1 MKKKEVIRKYNFSD
15 GKLKQLADNLLDLIQ
30 RDLSKFED
38 RGFHSGKQIAFE
50 NLIRA
55 FTLNAS
61 DEELEGM
68 KVTTTENKNNARLA
82 LEKAMRTILLAAKNV
97 FKEGTGRY
105 KEFGNGSLTAQTDE
119 ELVRNAQIMESVA
132 TKYLHLLQDEGLN
145 GTKLSTF
152 RDLKETFDKSINEQR
167 KAISER
173 DLTTEERIETGNSL
187 YDLVVKYADIGKD
200 IWYDT
205 NEAKY
210 NDYIIYNTT
219 SGTKDEEAT
228 A

>member
-15 GKLKQLADNLLDLIQ
+15 GKLKQLADTLLELIL
-30 RDLSKFED
+30 RDIERFED
-38 RGFHSGKQIAFE
+38 RGFGHAKQMAYE
-50 NLIRA
+50 NAILIFA
-55 FTLNAS
+55 TYSS

-68 KVTTTENKNNARLA
+68 KVAATEHKNNARTA
-82 LEKAMRTILLAAKNV
+82 LEKAMRTIFLAARNV

-119 ELVRNAQIMESVA
+119 ELVRNAQIMETVA
-132 TKYLHLLQDEGLN
+132 TKYLYLLQDEGLN
-145 GTKLSTF
+145 NLKLNQL
-152 RDLKETFDKSINEQR
+152 RELKERFDKSINEQR

-173 DLTTEERIETGNSL
+173 DITTEARIEAGNTL
-187 YDLVVKYADIGKD
+187 YDLTVKYADIGKD
-200 IWYDT
+200 IWYDS

-219 SGTKDEEAT
+219 TGTKEEEEV
-228 A
+228 